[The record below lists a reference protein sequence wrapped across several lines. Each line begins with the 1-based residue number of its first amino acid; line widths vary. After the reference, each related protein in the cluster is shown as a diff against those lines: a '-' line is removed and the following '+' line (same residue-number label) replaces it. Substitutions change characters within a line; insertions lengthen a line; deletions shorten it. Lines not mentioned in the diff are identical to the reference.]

1 MRWRNSVGTRS
12 RSRQSWS
19 RQGGSFRCVRTA
31 GCTRCASWCTVVQR
45 VAPSCNF
52 TMLHCPCTVLQHVC
66 DVTMLATLSAVPH
79 ALLHTSAS
87 CAPGVTLSPYVPGLC
102 PLPAASSALSVAEP
116 PAAQDCEETLARK
129 DADIEQAHRK
139 VSAAPL
145 MAHAACCHG
154 CIAHR
159 NAGLARLPSTR
170 SCAHVRGHQALHIPT
185 RRASSSGSLAA
196 ADPTW
201 HDPIA
206 CHSVWRP
213 RLDLHGIGLTPCLT
227 CRICTGTG
235 SGGRGGGR
243 DARAAARDGSAQEGV
258 GGEDPAARVA
268 VPGADEWPDV
278 TSRSP

>member
-1 MRWRNSVGTRS
+1 MRRFTRA
-12 RSRQSWS
+12 RPVLRE
-19 RQGGSFRCVRTA
+19 G
-31 GCTRCASWCTVVQR
+31 
-45 VAPSCNF
+45 
-52 TMLHCPCTVLQHVC
+52 LCPPL
-66 DVTMLATLSAVPH
+66 
-79 ALLHTSAS
+79 
-87 CAPGVTLSPYVPGLC
+87 VPGLC

-139 VSAAPL
+139 VAAAPL
-145 MAHAACCHG
+145 MSYAACCNG

-159 NAGLARLPSTR
+159 NAGLPRLPSTR
-170 SCAHVRGHQALHIPT
+170 SCAHVRAHQALHIPT

-196 ADPTW
+196 ADPTR

-227 CRICTGTG
+227 PCRICTGTG